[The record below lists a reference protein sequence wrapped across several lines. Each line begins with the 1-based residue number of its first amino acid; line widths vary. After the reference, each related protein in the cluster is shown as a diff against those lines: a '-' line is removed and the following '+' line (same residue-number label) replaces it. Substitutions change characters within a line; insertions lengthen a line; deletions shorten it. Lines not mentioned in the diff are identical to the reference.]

1 MAKAKSKLETDYQ
14 KGLKKEIRRRLPG
27 CYVFKI
33 DGLQGIPDLLILFND
48 RWALLEVKRDA
59 QAPYQP
65 NQEWYIE
72 QFDKMSFSSVIF
84 PENQED
90 VLNALQQTLTSR
102 RKARNVQREQ
112 VPLDQLRQRETALMG

>member
-1 MAKAKSKLETDYQ
+1 LAKAKTKLETDFQ
-14 KGLKKEIRRRLPG
+14 TGLKKDIRRLLPG

-33 DGLQGIPDLLILFND
+33 DGLQGVPDLLILFND

-72 QFDKMSFSSVIF
+72 QFNKMSFSSVIF
-84 PENQED
+84 PENKEV
-90 VLNALQQTLTSR
+90 VLNALQQAFTSR
-102 RKARNVQREQ
+102 RKTRAI
-112 VPLDQLRQRETALMG
+112 